1 MEHQELVSVIIPV
14 YNVEKYLR
22 ECIDSVLKQ
31 TYTNYEVILVD
42 DEIEV
47 ISRREVLED
56 LMKLDYCEDYLKVIL
71 TDEIVD
77 PDARL
82 NLSMIFPN
90 MLKFSVRNSKTSD
103 EEISIDEESLEDK
116 SVIELFIEKS
126 NPEI

>member
-1 MEHQELVSVIIPV
+1 MIPLEFKRDV
-14 YNVEKYLR
+14 R
-22 ECIDSVLKQ
+22 
-31 TYTNYEVILVD
+31 
-42 DEIEV
+42 EIEGK
-47 ISRREVLED
+47 LED

-82 NLSMIFPN
+82 NLSMVFPN

-116 SVIELFIEKS
+116 SVIELFKDFYAIQNNGIEADHKFIELIEGIL
-126 NPEI
+126 NDLEVLDK